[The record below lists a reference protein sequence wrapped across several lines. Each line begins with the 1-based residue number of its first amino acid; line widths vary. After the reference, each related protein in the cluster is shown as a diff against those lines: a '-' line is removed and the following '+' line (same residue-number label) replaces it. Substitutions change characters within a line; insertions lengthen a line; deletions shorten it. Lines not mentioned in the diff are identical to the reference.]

1 MRRIRKWGPG
11 LLLISPSLVLLAIFV
26 YGFLGWNF
34 QISLTDWA
42 SLMPVYETVGFD
54 NYSALAADDTW
65 WRDVNHLVIYT
76 VVFVVGALI
85 LGFVLALLMEK
96 GVWGEGIFKSVYL
109 FPMAMSF
116 IATAIV
122 WRWLMDNGSG
132 DNTAGINKLLGAV
145 GLDFLQ
151 GDWHKSDSEFAIAA
165 VAIPAGWALSGY
177 IMALFLAGMRGVPD
191 ELREAARMDG
201 ATETQVFWHVI
212 RPLLWPA
219 TMSATVILVHI
230 SMKTFDLLYAI
241 NPKDA
246 SIETPALYMYRS
258 MGGYLY
264 ARGATIATLLVIAMA
279 VVIIP
284 YIWYTMRQERR
295 S

>member
-1 MRRIRKWGPG
+1 TI
-11 LLLISPSLVLLAIFV
+11 
-26 YGFLGWNF
+26 
-34 QISLTDWA
+34 
-42 SLMPVYETVGFD
+42 GFD

-76 VVFVVGALI
+76 VVFVIGALI

-122 WRWLMDNGSG
+122 WRWLMDNGRG
-132 DNTAGINKLLGAV
+132 ENTAGINKLLGAI

-177 IMALFLAGMRGVPD
+177 IMALFLA
-191 ELREAARMDG
+191 
-201 ATETQVFWHVI
+201 
-212 RPLLWPA
+212 
-219 TMSATVILVHI
+219 
-230 SMKTFDLLYAI
+230 
-241 NPKDA
+241 
-246 SIETPALYMYRS
+246 
-258 MGGYLY
+258 
-264 ARGATIATLLVIAMA
+264 
-279 VVIIP
+279 
-284 YIWYTMRQERR
+284 
-295 S
+295 